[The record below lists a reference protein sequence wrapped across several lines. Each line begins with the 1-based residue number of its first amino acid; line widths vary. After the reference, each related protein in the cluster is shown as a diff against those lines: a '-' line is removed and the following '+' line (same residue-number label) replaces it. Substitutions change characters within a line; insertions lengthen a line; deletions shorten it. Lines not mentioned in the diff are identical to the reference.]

1 MISFVVL
8 TKKNQAP
15 VNADVSFKVQVVLC
29 YFYDVNGTTESDLIA
44 WPWSPYIDEINQ
56 SANGRVTHDNWW
68 YSQTIPTWF
77 ENLVKKLLSKY
88 CYAEWNH

>member
-44 WPWSPYIDEINQ
+44 
-56 SANGRVTHDNWW
+56 
-68 YSQTIPTWF
+68 
-77 ENLVKKLLSKY
+77 
-88 CYAEWNH
+88 